1 MALCRS
7 FPKLTS
13 EVQGSF
19 SSVVTNRS
27 TCYRRPDGGKCTY
40 VLLYLQPESSLASNF
55 NEEL

>member
-27 TCYRRPDGGKCTY
+27 TYRRPDGGKCTY